1 MDLDEG
7 YGEATMYMRL
17 EQFPTAGEFDVQSS
31 SPGAGDKIGFNDPT
45 PGTWYILLSTEDVF
59 ANIMI
64 TASFEDRY
72 IWTYDGTPIELF
84 NGEEINGL
92 EAPAEENLLFFV
104 VLENPGVYLEI
115 NTYGGSGSLELVG
128 EGTVLMFNFDDFF
141 PEEDGDGKTNGRQG
155 PPGFGEFDSENVQV
169 SSEGEGTEHTLYIE
183 MPANGRF
190 DITLFAEEAIN
201 DVSIIAMW
209 EDSELPPV
217 DGPDEPPIGEE
228 ISVDCEQEAKDA
240 FEEADADEDGV
251 VSEREF
257 RMMSGE
263 DDVMFSTLDLNA
275 DGEIEYREA
284 LQYTCSCSMEMTMLS
299 SQLSP
304 RSDGLDV
311 KTFSDL
317 EFKNKFDVKAMDTD
331 KNNMIGEEE
340 MEIEAIVCTTTFDAF
355 DGDGDGVV
363 DEDDAFPDDP
373 SESQDTDGD
382 GVGDNAD
389 LAPSVSNDLIYGSIG
404 LIGAIVTFILV
415 IAAFG
420 SSRASKSMDEDW
432 DNIKQQDIAS
442 QMLGLEPE
450 PPMNASQ
457 PSQTE
462 DLYGA
467 TSEQQPSSDVMFAPP
482 QQTGSATPSMEA
494 FSDLLEPATANVT
507 APSAQ
512 LMGMLDATGAEVLE
526 YPAGSATIWTRA
538 SPTDEWN
545 QR

>member
-494 FSDLLEPATANVT
+494 FSDLLEPATTNAT